1 MKRSPLALGSAAIAA
16 LYAVVGYMGTSQAV
30 GRHKDWQTLIA
41 DPGDYDLSAERAS
54 IRSRAGSLLTAWWLP
69 ATLGA
74 RATVVLAHG
83 SGSNRSYMLSRAA
96 FLVRGGYDV
105 LALDLRAH
113 GESDGNY
120 MTPGYL
126 EGQDIVDA
134 VQYLRALKPD
144 HPVIVLGHSYGGV
157 AALHAA
163 AETREIAAVIADAA
177 FATHEGMMR
186 RALTMALREPSTS
199 LGARL
204 GLRFFTLLPF
214 GHAAN
219 RAAFPEDRCAHRSS
233 GGRATCRRRSGAA
246 GSVPGRRDRSD
257 CATIRLPGAARLNEP
272 SAQQGGHLS
281 RCGPWNIPRRTRS
294 LRASGA
300 VVLAG
305 HHRPYDHLM
314 IRV

>member
-41 DPGDYDLSAERAS
+41 DPGDYDLSAERVS
-54 IRSRAGSLLTAWWLP
+54 IRSRAGSLLTAWWLA

-163 AETREIAAVIADAA
+163 AETREIAAVIADAP
-177 FATHEGMMR
+177 FATHQGMMR

-219 RAAFPEDRCAHRSS
+219 QAAFFLRTGVRV
-233 GGRATCRRRSGAA
+233 GYRANVLPAA
-246 GSVPGRRDRSD
+246 
-257 CATIRLPGAARLNEP
+257 AALEQP
-272 SAQQGGHLS
+272 VLF
-281 RCGPWNIPRRTRS
+281 
-294 LRASGA
+294 
-300 VVLAG
+300 LAG
-305 HHRPYDHLM
+305 EIDPIAPPSDSQALPASTSHPRSKAVILAGADHGTYRGAPDLYEQAVLSFLQD
-314 IRV
+314 IIVPKTT